1 MDYDKIVR
9 IVAVFTVRDWL
20 IYFGYA
26 KMVLDAGCLVE
37 FDSPKRL
44 LEKEGGLFKALV
56 DESDDSQNLKDM
68 VIR

>member
-9 IVAVFTVRDWL
+9 IAAVCTIRDWL
-20 IYFGYA
+20 TYFGYA

-68 VIR
+68 VVR

>member
-9 IVAVFTVRDWL
+9 IAAVFIVRGCL
-20 IYFGYA
+20 TYFGYA

-37 FDSPKRL
+37 FDSPKL
-44 LEKEGGLFKALV
+44 LLKKEGGLFKALV

>member
-9 IVAVFTVRDWL
+9 IVAVFSDWL
-20 IYFGYA
+20 TYFGYA

-68 VIR
+68 VVR

>member
-9 IVAVFTVRDWL
+9 IAAAFTVRDWL
-20 IYFGYA
+20 TYVGYT